1 MAELGELVGT
11 DKQEDITNEEMV
23 GLAGFVRGKYK
34 ESEDSRLA
42 DEQRWLKAYKNYRGT
57 SEDSEDYRKSER
69 SKVTVKITK
78 VKVLAAFGQL
88 VDILFSQGKVPI
100 SVESTPMPEGVEEF
114 VHLKTPVDQLKAQTD
129 PYGFEG
135 DGRELP
141 AGATEAIK
149 ATEATET
156 TELEL
161 GPYKDDMS
169 QANLAAGPSNMGEPQ
184 LSPSKEAARKMEK
197 LIHDQLLDASA
208 VSELRKGIFEQCLLG
223 TGIVKG
229 PFNHTKTIHKWSS
242 DDGGRFY
249 DPEEKLVPRLNYVSC
264 WDLYPDPSAL
274 SLEDAEYIIERHRMN
289 RSQLRQLITRPF
301 FDKDAI
307 EECLDMS
314 PSYEERHFEHT
325 LYADNDPTYSEG
337 RFEVLEYW
345 GVLDAKMARAIQLDI
360 PRNTSDLEQ
369 VQINAWICGNQILRV
384 VLNPFVPERLPYQV
398 FPYEK
403 NPYRFFGIGVPENM
417 EDAQL
422 LMNGHVRMAID
433 NLALAGN
440 LIFEVDENMMV
451 PGQSMDIYPG
461 KIFRRQSGAPG
472 TGITGI
478 KFPSTAVEN
487 LQMYDKARQLADE
500 ETGIPSIVHGQTG
513 VTGTGRTAA
522 GLSMLMGS
530 AGLGIK
536 TVIKNID
543 DHLLR
548 PLGENMFMW
557 NMQFSEDEDATM
569 GDLEIKPKGTTSVMM
584 KEVRSQRLTMLLQTV
599 SNPMLAPFVKLPTL
613 IKELAIAQDMEPD
626 ELVNDMNEAQI
637 FAEILRGLNGQA
649 TGEEALASGEQQANM
664 GAPEGV
670 PAGADPTDP
679 TGVGG
684 GTIGTG
690 TTPTAGEGGFTG
702 NVTPIT
708 GQGEGGV

>member
-1 MAELGELVGT
+1 MADLGELVGT
-11 DKQEDITNEEMV
+11 DEQEDITQKEMT
-23 GLAGFVRGKYK
+23 GLAGYIRGKYR
-34 ESEDSRLA
+34 ESEDGRLS

-100 SVESTPMPEGVEEF
+100 SVEPTPMPEGVEEF
-114 VHLKTPVDQLKAQTD
+114 VHLETPIDQLSQSD

-135 DGRELP
+135 DGKELL
-141 AGATEAIK
+141 AGATEA
-149 ATEATET
+149 

-161 GPYKDDMS
+161 GPYADDMA

-184 LSPSKEAARKMEK
+184 LSPAKEAARKMEK

-229 PFNHTKTIHKWSS
+229 PFNHIKTIHRWSS
-242 DDGGRFY
+242 DDEGRFY
-249 DPEEKLVPRLNYVSC
+249 DPEEKVVPRLSHVSC

-289 RSQLRQLITRPF
+289 RSQLRSLRNRPF
-301 FDKDAI
+301 FDVDAI
-307 EECLDMS
+307 EACLTMGS
-314 PSYEERHFEHT
+314 SYEERYFEND
-325 LYADNDPTYSEG
+325 LYADNDPIYNED

-345 GVLDAKMARAIQLDI
+345 GVLDAKMAEEIQLDL
-360 PRNTSDLEQ
+360 PKNTSPLDQIQ
-369 VQINAWICGNQILRV
+369 VNAWICGNEILRV

-626 ELVNDMNEAQI
+626 ELVNDVNEAQI
-637 FAEILRGLNGQA
+637 FAEILRGLNGQP
-649 TGEEALASGEQQANM
+649 TGEEAAASGEQQPNM

-670 PAGADPTDP
+670 PAGANPADP

-690 TTPTAGEGGFTG
+690 TTPTPGEGGFTG

>member
-1 MAELGELVGT
+1 MADLGELVGT
-11 DKQEDITNEEMV
+11 DEQEDITNKDMV
-23 GLAGFVRGKYK
+23 GLAGYIRGKYR
-34 ESEDSRLA
+34 ESEDGRLS

-100 SVESTPMPEGVEEF
+100 SVEPTPMPEGVEEF
-114 VHLKTPVDQLKAQTD
+114 VHLETPIDQLSQSD

-141 AGATEAIK
+141 AGATEA
-149 ATEATET
+149 

-161 GPYKDDMS
+161 GPYADDMA

-184 LSPSKEAARKMEK
+184 LSPAKEAARKMEK

-242 DDGGRFY
+242 DDEGRFY
-249 DPEEKLVPRLNYVSC
+249 DPEEKVVPRLSHVSC

-289 RSQLRQLITRPF
+289 RSQLRALRNRPF
-301 FDKDAI
+301 FDVDAI
-307 EECLDMS
+307 EACLTMGS
-314 PSYEERHFEHT
+314 SYEERHFEND
-325 LYADNDPTYSEG
+325 LYADNDPIYNED

-345 GVLDAKMARAIQLDI
+345 GVLDAKMAEEIQLDL
-360 PRNTSDLEQ
+360 PKNTSPLDQIQ
-369 VQINAWICGNQILRV
+369 VNAWICGNEILRV

-599 SNPMLAPFVKLPTL
+599 ANPMLAPFVKLPTL
-613 IKELAIAQDMEPD
+613 IKELAVAQDMEPD
-626 ELVNDMNEAQI
+626 ELVNDVNEAQI
-637 FAEILRGLNGQA
+637 FAEILRGLNGQP
-649 TGEEALASGEQQANM
+649 TGEEAAASGEQQPNM

-708 GQGEGGV
+708 GQGEG

>member
-11 DKQEDITNEEMV
+11 DKQEDISSEEMV
-23 GLAGFVRGKYK
+23 GLSGFIRGKYK

-114 VHLKTPVDQLKAQTD
+114 VHLKTPADDVSKSD

-141 AGATEAIK
+141 PGATEA
-149 ATEATET
+149 

-161 GPYKDDMS
+161 GPYEDDMS
-169 QANLAAGPSNMGEPQ
+169 QANLAAGPSKMGEPQ

-242 DDGGRFY
+242 DDEGRFY

-274 SLEDAEYIIERHRMN
+274 SLEDAEFIIERHRMN

-307 EECLDMS
+307 EECLAMS

-345 GVLDAKMARAIQLDI
+345 GVLDAKMARAIQLDL
-360 PRNTSDLEQ
+360 PKNTSDLEQ

-626 ELVNDMNEAQI
+626 ELVNDVNEAQI
-637 FAEILRGLNGQA
+637 FAEILRGLNGQT
-649 TGEEALASGEQQANM
+649 TGEEAAATGQQQPNM

-670 PAGADPTDP
+670 PAGANPADP

>member
-11 DKQEDITNEEMV
+11 DKQEDITSEEMV

-114 VHLKTPVDQLKAQTD
+114 VHLETPIDQLSKSD

-141 AGATEAIK
+141 AGATEA
-149 ATEATET
+149 

-161 GPYKDDMS
+161 GPYEDDMA

-223 TGIVKG
+223 TGVVKG
-229 PFNHTKTIHKWSS
+229 PFNHTKTIHRWSS
-242 DDGGRFY
+242 NDGGRFY

-289 RSQLRQLITRPF
+289 RSQLRQLINRPF

-307 EECLDMS
+307 EECLTMS

-360 PRNTSDLEQ
+360 PKDTSDLEQ
-369 VQINAWICGNQILRV
+369 IQINAWICGNQILRV

-626 ELVNDMNEAQI
+626 ELVNDVNEAQI
-637 FAEILRGLNGQA
+637 FAEILRGLNGQT
-649 TGEEALASGEQQANM
+649 TGEEAAATGQQQPNM

-670 PAGADPTDP
+670 PAGANPADP

-708 GQGEGGV
+708 GQGEGGS

>member
-1 MAELGELVGT
+1 
-11 DKQEDITNEEMV
+11 
-23 GLAGFVRGKYK
+23 
-34 ESEDSRLA
+34 
-42 DEQRWLKAYKNYRGT
+42 
-57 SEDSEDYRKSER
+57 
-69 SKVTVKITK
+69 
-78 VKVLAAFGQL
+78 
-88 VDILFSQGKVPI
+88 
-100 SVESTPMPEGVEEF
+100 MPEGVEEY
-114 VHLKTPVDQLKAQTD
+114 VHLETPIDQVSQSD

-141 AGATEAIK
+141 AGATEA
-149 ATEATET
+149 

-161 GPYKDDMS
+161 GPYADDMA

-184 LSPSKEAARKMEK
+184 LSPAKEAARKMEK

-223 TGIVKG
+223 TGVVKG

-242 DDGGRFY
+242 DDEGRFY
-249 DPEEKLVPRLNYVSC
+249 DPEEKVVPRLSHVSC

-274 SLEDAEYIIERHRMN
+274 SLEDAEYVIERHRMN
-289 RSQLRQLITRPF
+289 RSQLRALRHRPF
-301 FDKDAI
+301 FDVDAI
-307 EECLDMS
+307 EACLTMGS
-314 PSYEERHFEHT
+314 SYEERHFEND
-325 LYADNDPTYSEG
+325 LYADNDPIYNED

-345 GVLDAKMARAIQLDI
+345 GVLDAKMAEEIQLDL
-360 PRNTSDLEQ
+360 PKNTSPLDQIQ
-369 VQINAWICGNQILRV
+369 VNAWICGNEILRV

-626 ELVNDMNEAQI
+626 ELVNDVNEAQI
-637 FAEILRGLNGQA
+637 FAEILRGLNGQP
-649 TGEEALASGEQQANM
+649 TGEEAAASGEQQPNM

-670 PAGADPTDP
+670 PAGANPADP

-708 GQGEGGV
+708 GQGEGGS

>member
-1 MAELGELVGT
+1 
-11 DKQEDITNEEMV
+11 
-23 GLAGFVRGKYK
+23 
-34 ESEDSRLA
+34 
-42 DEQRWLKAYKNYRGT
+42 
-57 SEDSEDYRKSER
+57 
-69 SKVTVKITK
+69 
-78 VKVLAAFGQL
+78 
-88 VDILFSQGKVPI
+88 
-100 SVESTPMPEGVEEF
+100 
-114 VHLKTPVDQLKAQTD
+114 
-129 PYGFEG
+129 
-135 DGRELP
+135 
-141 AGATEAIK
+141 
-149 ATEATET
+149 
-156 TELEL
+156 
-161 GPYKDDMS
+161 
-169 QANLAAGPSNMGEPQ
+169 MG
-184 LSPSKEAARKMEK
+184 S
-197 LIHDQLLDASA
+197 
-208 VSELRKGIFEQCLLG
+208 
-223 TGIVKG
+223 
-229 PFNHTKTIHKWSS
+229 
-242 DDGGRFY
+242 
-249 DPEEKLVPRLNYVSC
+249 
-264 WDLYPDPSAL
+264 
-274 SLEDAEYIIERHRMN
+274 
-289 RSQLRQLITRPF
+289 
-301 FDKDAI
+301 
-307 EECLDMS
+307 
-314 PSYEERHFEHT
+314 SYEERYFEND
-325 LYADNDPTYSEG
+325 LYADNDPIYNED

-345 GVLDAKMARAIQLDI
+345 GVLDAAMAEEIQLDL
-360 PRNTSDLEQ
+360 PKNTSPLDQ
-369 VQINAWICGNQILRV
+369 VQVNAWICGNQILRV

-626 ELVNDMNEAQI
+626 ELVNDVNEAQI
-637 FAEILRGLNGQA
+637 FAEILRGLNGQP
-649 TGEEALASGEQQANM
+649 TGEEAAASGEQQPNM

-670 PAGADPTDP
+670 PAGANPADP

-690 TTPTAGEGGFTG
+690 TTPTPGEGGFTG

>member
-1 MAELGELVGT
+1 MADLGELVGT
-11 DKQEDITNEEMV
+11 DEQEDITQESMS
-23 GLAGFVRGKYK
+23 GLAGYIKGKYK
-34 ESEDSRLA
+34 ESEDGRLS

-114 VHLKTPVDQLKAQTD
+114 VHLETPLDQQLEQSD
-129 PYGFEG
+129 PYGYEG

-141 AGATEAIK
+141 AGATEA
-149 ATEATET
+149 

-161 GPYKDDMS
+161 GPYEDDMA

-184 LSPSKEAARKMEK
+184 LSPAKEAARKMEK

-208 VSELRKGIFEQCLLG
+208 VSELRKGLFEQCLLG

-242 DDGGRFY
+242 DDEGRFY
-249 DPEEKLVPRLNYVSC
+249 DPEEKVVPRLSHVSC

-289 RSQLRQLITRPF
+289 RSQLRALRNRPF
-301 FDKDAI
+301 FDVDAI
-307 EECLDMS
+307 EACLTMGS
-314 PSYEERHFEHT
+314 SYEERYFEND
-325 LYADNDPTYSEG
+325 LYADNDPIYNED

-345 GVLDAKMARAIQLDI
+345 GVLDAAMAEEIQLDL
-360 PRNTSDLEQ
+360 PKNTSPLDQ
-369 VQINAWICGNQILRV
+369 VQVNAWICGNQILRV

-626 ELVNDMNEAQI
+626 ELVNDVNEAQI
-637 FAEILRGLNGQA
+637 FAEILRGLNGQT
-649 TGEEALASGEQQANM
+649 TGEEAIAPGEQQPNM

-708 GQGEGGV
+708 GQGEGGS

>member
-1 MAELGELVGT
+1 MAEIGELVGT
-11 DKQEDITNEEMV
+11 DKQADISDEDMI
-23 GLAGFVRGKYK
+23 GLAGFIRGKYK
-34 ESEDSRLA
+34 QSEEGRLA

-100 SVESTPMPEGVEEF
+100 SVESTPMPKGVEEF
-114 VHLKTPVDQLKAQTD
+114 VHLETPIDQITKQPD

-141 AGATEAIK
+141 PGAL
-149 ATEATET
+149 EATEPKEEE
-156 TELEL
+156 ELEL
-161 GPYKDDMS
+161 GPYKDDMA

-223 TGIVKG
+223 TGIIKG
-229 PFNHTKTIHKWSS
+229 PFNYTKSIHKWTSEE
-242 DDGGRFY
+242 DGTRFY
-249 DPEEKLVPRLNYVSC
+249 DPEEKLVPRLNSVSC

-274 SLEDAEYIIERHRMN
+274 SLEDSEFIIERHRMN
-289 RSQLRQLITRPF
+289 RSQLRSLKNRPF
-301 FDKDAI
+301 FDVDAI
-307 EECLDMS
+307 EACLTMS

-337 RFEVLEYW
+337 RFEILEYW
-345 GVLDAKMARAIQLDI
+345 GVLDAKMAADIQLDL
-360 PRNTSDLEQ
+360 PKNTSDLDQ
-369 VQINAWICGNQILRV
+369 VQINAWICGNEILRV

-403 NPYRFFGIGVPENM
+403 NPYRFFGVGVPENM

-440 LIFEVDENMMV
+440 LIFEIDENMMV

-500 ETGIPSIVHGQTG
+500 ETGIPSITHGQTG

-557 NMQFSEDEDATM
+557 NMQFSEDEEATM
-569 GDLEIKPKGTTSVMM
+569 GDLEIKPKGTASVMM

-599 SNPMLAPFVKLPTL
+599 ANPMLAPFVKLPTL

-626 ELVNDMNEAQI
+626 ELVNDVNEAQI
-637 FAEILRGLNGQA
+637 FAEILRGLNGQT
-649 TGEEALASGEQQANM
+649 TGQEAAAPSEQQPNM

-670 PAGADPTDP
+670 PAGANPADP

-690 TTPTAGEGGFTG
+690 TTPTPGEGGFTG

-708 GQGEGGV
+708 GQGEGGS

>member
-1 MAELGELVGT
+1 MADLGELVGT
-11 DKQEDITNEEMV
+11 DEQEDITKEEMT
-23 GLAGFVRGKYK
+23 GLSAYIRGKYR
-34 ESEDSRLA
+34 ESEDGRLS

-114 VHLKTPVDQLKAQTD
+114 VHLETPLDQQIEQSD
-129 PYGFEG
+129 PYGYEG

-141 AGATEAIK
+141 PGATEA
-149 ATEATET
+149 

-161 GPYKDDMS
+161 GPYEDDMA

-184 LSPSKEAARKMEK
+184 LSPAKEAARKMEK

-208 VSELRKGIFEQCLLG
+208 VSELRKGLFEQCLLG

-249 DPEEKLVPRLNYVSC
+249 DPEEKVVPRLSHVSC

-289 RSQLRQLITRPF
+289 RSQLRALRHRPF
-301 FDKDAI
+301 FDVDAI
-307 EECLDMS
+307 EACLTMGS
-314 PSYEERHFEHT
+314 SYEERYFEND
-325 LYADNDPTYSEG
+325 LYADNDPIYNED

-345 GVLDAKMARAIQLDI
+345 GVLDAKMAREIQLDI
-360 PRNTSDLEQ
+360 PDSTSPLDQIQ
-369 VQINAWICGNQILRV
+369 VNAWICGNEVLRV

-599 SNPMLAPFVKLPTL
+599 ANPMLAPFVKLPTL

-626 ELVNDMNEAQI
+626 ELVNDVNEAQI
-637 FAEILRGLNGQA
+637 FAEILRGLNGQP
-649 TGEEALASGEQQANM
+649 TGEEAAASGEQQPNM

-670 PAGADPTDP
+670 PAGANPADP

-690 TTPTAGEGGFTG
+690 TTPTPGEGGFTG

-708 GQGEGGV
+708 GQGEGGG

>member
-1 MAELGELVGT
+1 MADLGELVGT
-11 DKQEDITNEEMV
+11 DEQEDITQESMS
-23 GLAGFVRGKYK
+23 GLAGYIKGKYK
-34 ESEDSRLA
+34 ESEDGRLS

-114 VHLKTPVDQLKAQTD
+114 VHLETPLDQQLEQSD
-129 PYGFEG
+129 PYGYEG

-141 AGATEAIK
+141 AGATEA
-149 ATEATET
+149 

-161 GPYKDDMS
+161 GPYEDDMAR
-169 QANLAAGPSNMGEPQ
+169 ANLAAGPSNMGEPQ
-184 LSPSKEAARKMEK
+184 LSPAKEAARKMEK

-208 VSELRKGIFEQCLLG
+208 VSELRKGLFEQCLLG
-223 TGIVKG
+223 TGIIKG

-242 DDGGRFY
+242 DENGRYY
-249 DPEEKLVPRLNYVSC
+249 DPEEKVVPRLSHVSC

-289 RSQLRQLITRPF
+289 RSQLRALRNRPF
-301 FDKDAI
+301 FDVDAI
-307 EECLDMS
+307 EACLTMGS
-314 PSYEERHFEHT
+314 SYEERYFEND
-325 LYADNDPTYSEG
+325 LYADNDPIYNED

-345 GVLDAKMARAIQLDI
+345 GVLDAAMAEEIQLDL
-360 PRNTSDLEQ
+360 PKNTSPLDQ
-369 VQINAWICGNQILRV
+369 VQVNAWICGNQILRV

-557 NMQFSEDEDATM
+557 NMQFTEDEEATM
-569 GDLEIKPKGTTSVMM
+569 GDLEIKPRGTTSVMM

-613 IKELAIAQDMEPD
+613 IKELAVAQDMEPD
-626 ELVNDMNEAQI
+626 ELVNDVNEAQI
-637 FAEILRGLNGQA
+637 FAEILRGLNGQT
-649 TGEEALASGEQQANM
+649 TGEEAIAPGEQQPNM

-708 GQGEGGV
+708 GQGEG

>member
-1 MAELGELVGT
+1 MADLGELVGT
-11 DKQEDITNEEMV
+11 DEQEDITKEDMV
-23 GLAGFVRGKYK
+23 GLAGYVRGKYR
-34 ESEDSRLA
+34 EAEDGRLS
-42 DEQRWLKAYKNYRGT
+42 DEQRWLRAYKNYRGT

-100 SVESTPMPEGVEEF
+100 SVESTPIPEGVEEF
-114 VHLKTPVDQLKAQTD
+114 VHLKTPVDDLAGQSD

-141 AGATEAIK
+141 AGATEA
-149 ATEATET
+149 TD
-156 TELEL
+156 LEL
-161 GPYKDDMS
+161 GPYEEDMS

-223 TGIVKG
+223 TGVIKG
-229 PFNHTKTIHKWSS
+229 PFNHTKIIHKWSS
-242 DDGGRFY
+242 DDGSRFY
-249 DPEEKLVPRLNYVSC
+249 DPEEKVVPRLSHVSC

-289 RSQLRQLITRPF
+289 RSQIRALRNRPF
-301 FDKDAI
+301 FDVDAI
-307 EECLDMS
+307 EACLTMGTN
-314 PSYEERHFEHT
+314 YEERHFEND
-325 LYADNDPTYSEG
+325 LYADNDPIYNED

-345 GVLDAKMARAIQLDI
+345 GVLDAKMAEEIQLDM
-360 PRNTSDLEQ
+360 PRNTSALDQ
-369 VQINAWICGNQILRV
+369 VHVNAWICGNQILRV

-599 SNPMLAPFVKLPTL
+599 ANPMLAPFVKLPTL

-626 ELVNDMNEAQI
+626 ELVNDVNEAQI
-637 FAEILRGLNGQA
+637 FAELLRGLNGQA
-649 TGEEALASGEQQANM
+649 TGEEALASGEQQPNM
-664 GAPEGV
+664 GAPEGI
-670 PAGADPTDP
+670 PAGANPADP

-708 GQGEGGV
+708 GQGEGGS

>member
-1 MAELGELVGT
+1 MADLGELVGT
-11 DKQEDITNEEMV
+11 DEQEDITQEEMT
-23 GLAGFVRGKYK
+23 GLAGYIKGKYR
-34 ESEDSRLA
+34 ESEDGRLS

-114 VHLKTPVDQLKAQTD
+114 VHLETPLDQQLEQSD

-141 AGATEAIK
+141 PGATEA
-149 ATEATET
+149 

-161 GPYKDDMS
+161 GPYEDDMA

-184 LSPSKEAARKMEK
+184 LSPAKEAARKMEK

-208 VSELRKGIFEQCLLG
+208 VSELRKGLFEQCLLG
-223 TGIVKG
+223 TGIIKG

-242 DDGGRFY
+242 DDEGRFY
-249 DPEEKLVPRLNYVSC
+249 DPEEKVVPRLSHVSC

-289 RSQLRQLITRPF
+289 RSQLRALRNRPF
-301 FDKDAI
+301 FDVDAI
-307 EECLDMS
+307 EACLTMGS
-314 PSYEERHFEHT
+314 SYEERYFEND
-325 LYADNDPTYSEG
+325 LYADNDPIYNED

-345 GVLDAKMARAIQLDI
+345 GVLDAKMAEEIQLDL
-360 PRNTSDLEQ
+360 PKNTSPLDQIQ
-369 VQINAWICGNQILRV
+369 VNAWICGNQILRV

-599 SNPMLAPFVKLPTL
+599 ANPMLAPFVKLPTL

-626 ELVNDMNEAQI
+626 ELVNDVNEAQI
-637 FAEILRGLNGQA
+637 FAEILRGLNGQP
-649 TGEEALASGEQQANM
+649 TGEEAAASGEQQPNM

-670 PAGADPTDP
+670 PAGTDPTDP

-708 GQGEGGV
+708 GQGEG

>member
-114 VHLKTPVDQLKAQTD
+114 VHLETPIDQLSKSD

-141 AGATEAIK
+141 AGATEA
-149 ATEATET
+149 

-161 GPYKDDMS
+161 GPYEDDMA
-169 QANLAAGPSNMGEPQ
+169 QANLAAVPSNMGEPQ

-360 PRNTSDLEQ
+360 PKDTSDLEQ
-369 VQINAWICGNQILRV
+369 IQINAWICGNQILRV

-637 FAEILRGLNGQA
+637 FAEILRGLNGQT
-649 TGEEALASGEQQANM
+649 TGEEAVASGEQQPNM

-670 PAGADPTDP
+670 PAGANPADP

>member
-1 MAELGELVGT
+1 MADLGELVGT
-11 DKQEDITNEEMV
+11 DEQEDITNKDMV
-23 GLAGFVRGKYK
+23 GLAGYIRGKYR
-34 ESEDSRLA
+34 ESEDGRLS
-42 DEQRWLKAYKNYRGT
+42 DEQRWLRAYKNYRGT

-114 VHLKTPVDQLKAQTD
+114 VHLKTPADDVSQSD
-129 PYGFEG
+129 PYGYEG

-141 AGATEAIK
+141 AGATEA
-149 ATEATET
+149 

-161 GPYKDDMS
+161 GPYEDDMA

-184 LSPSKEAARKMEK
+184 LSPAKEAARKMEK

-242 DDGGRFY
+242 DDEGRFY
-249 DPEEKLVPRLNYVSC
+249 DPEEKVVPRLSHVSC

-274 SLEDAEYIIERHRMN
+274 SLEDAEYVIERHRMN
-289 RSQLRQLITRPF
+289 RSQLRALRHRPF
-301 FDKDAI
+301 FDVDAI
-307 EECLDMS
+307 EACLTMGS
-314 PSYEERHFEHT
+314 SYEERHFEND
-325 LYADNDPTYSEG
+325 LYADNDPIYNED

-345 GVLDAKMARAIQLDI
+345 GVLDAKMAEEIQLDL
-360 PRNTSDLEQ
+360 PKNTSPLDQIQ
-369 VQINAWICGNQILRV
+369 VNAWICGNEILRV

-626 ELVNDMNEAQI
+626 ELVNDVNEAQI
-637 FAEILRGLNGQA
+637 FAEILRGLNGQP
-649 TGEEALASGEQQANM
+649 TGEEAAASGEQQPNM

-708 GQGEGGV
+708 GQGEGGI

>member
-11 DKQEDITNEEMV
+11 DKQEDISNEDMV
-23 GLAGFVRGKYK
+23 GLAGFIRGKYK
-34 ESEDSRLA
+34 QSEDGRLA
-42 DEQRWLKAYKNYRGT
+42 DEQRWLRAYKNYRGT

-88 VDILFSQGKVPI
+88 VDILFSNGKVPI

-114 VHLKTPVDQLKAQTD
+114 VHLETPADQLKEQSD

-141 AGATEAIK
+141 AGATEA
-149 ATEATET
+149 

-161 GPYKDDMS
+161 GPYEDDMS
-169 QANLAAGPSNMGEPQ
+169 QANLAAGPSKTGEPQ
-184 LSPSKEAARKMEK
+184 ISPSKEAARKMEK

-249 DPEEKLVPRLNYVSC
+249 DPEDKVVPRLNYVSC

-274 SLEDAEYIIERHRMN
+274 SLEDSEYIIERHRMN
-289 RSQLRQLITRPF
+289 RSQLRQLINRPF

-307 EECLDMS
+307 ESCLSMG

-337 RFEVLEYW
+337 RFEILEYW
-345 GVLDAKMARAIQLDI
+345 GVLDAKMAREIQLDL
-360 PRNTSDLEQ
+360 PKNTSDLEQ
-369 VQINAWICGNQILRV
+369 VHINAWICGNQILRV

-403 NPYRFFGIGVPENM
+403 NPYRFFGVGVPENM

-440 LIFEVDENMMV
+440 LIFEIDENMMV
-451 PGQSMDIYPG
+451 PGQSLDIYPG

-649 TGEEALASGEQQANM
+649 TGEEAIASGEQQPNM

-670 PAGADPTDP
+670 PAGANPADP

-690 TTPTAGEGGFTG
+690 TTPTPGEGGFTG

-708 GQGEGGV
+708 GQGEGGS

>member
-1 MAELGELVGT
+1 MADLGELVGT
-11 DKQEDITNEEMV
+11 DEQEDITQQEMT
-23 GLAGFVRGKYK
+23 GLSGYIRGKYR
-34 ESEDSRLA
+34 ESEDGRLS

-114 VHLKTPVDQLKAQTD
+114 VHLKTPIDQLTEETD

-141 AGATEAIK
+141 PGALK
-149 ATEATET
+149 ATDVEEDK
-156 TELEL
+156 LEL
-161 GPYKDDMS
+161 GPYEDDMDEAS
-169 QANLAAGPSNMGEPQ
+169 LAAGPSNMGEPQ
-184 LSPSKEAARKMEK
+184 LSPAKEAARKMEK

-229 PFNHTKTIHKWSS
+229 PFNHTKTIHRWST
-242 DDGGRFY
+242 DNGDRFY
-249 DPEEKLVPRLNYVSC
+249 DPEEKVVPRLSHVSC

-289 RSQLRQLITRPF
+289 RSQLRALRNRPF
-301 FDKDAI
+301 FDVDAI
-307 EECLDMS
+307 ESCLSMGTN
-314 PSYEERHFEHT
+314 YEERYFEND
-325 LYADNDPTYSEG
+325 LYADNDPIYNED

-345 GVLDAKMARAIQLDI
+345 GVLDAKMAREIQLDI
-360 PRNTSDLEQ
+360 PDSTSALDQ
-369 VQINAWICGNQILRV
+369 VHVNAWICGNEILRV

-557 NMQFSEDEDATM
+557 NMQFSDDEDATM

-599 SNPMLAPFVKLPTL
+599 ANPMLAPFVKLPTL

-626 ELVNDMNEAQI
+626 ELVNDVNEAQI
-637 FAEILRGLNGQA
+637 FAELLRGLNGQTTSEEAAA
-649 TGEEALASGEQQANM
+649 TGQQQPNM
-664 GAPEGV
+664 AAPQGV
-670 PAGADPTDP
+670 PAGANPADP

-690 TTPTAGEGGFTG
+690 TTPTPGEGGFAG

-708 GQGEGGV
+708 GQGEGGG

>member
-1 MAELGELVGT
+1 
-11 DKQEDITNEEMV
+11 
-23 GLAGFVRGKYK
+23 
-34 ESEDSRLA
+34 
-42 DEQRWLKAYKNYRGT
+42 
-57 SEDSEDYRKSER
+57 
-69 SKVTVKITK
+69 
-78 VKVLAAFGQL
+78 
-88 VDILFSQGKVPI
+88 
-100 SVESTPMPEGVEEF
+100 MPEGVEEF
-114 VHLKTPVDQLKAQTD
+114 VHLETPLDQQLEQSD
-129 PYGFEG
+129 PYGYEG

-141 AGATEAIK
+141 AGATEA
-149 ATEATET
+149 

-161 GPYKDDMS
+161 GPYEDDMA

-184 LSPSKEAARKMEK
+184 LSPAKEAARKMEK

-208 VSELRKGIFEQCLLG
+208 VSELRKGLFEQCLLG

-242 DDGGRFY
+242 DDEGRFY
-249 DPEEKLVPRLNYVSC
+249 DPEEKVVPRLSHVSC

-274 SLEDAEYIIERHRMN
+274 SLEDAEYVIERHRMN
-289 RSQLRQLITRPF
+289 RSQLRALRHRPF
-301 FDKDAI
+301 FDVDAI
-307 EECLDMS
+307 EACLTMGS
-314 PSYEERHFEHT
+314 SYEERYFEND
-325 LYADNDPTYSEG
+325 LYADNDPIYNED

-345 GVLDAKMARAIQLDI
+345 GVLDAAMAEEIQLDL
-360 PRNTSDLEQ
+360 PKNTSPLDQ
-369 VQINAWICGNQILRV
+369 VQVNAWICGNQILRV

-599 SNPMLAPFVKLPTL
+599 ANPMLAPFVKLPTL

-626 ELVNDMNEAQI
+626 ELVNDVNEAQI
-637 FAEILRGLNGQA
+637 FAEILRGLNGQT
-649 TGEEALASGEQQANM
+649 TGEEATAPGEQQPNM

-708 GQGEGGV
+708 GQGEG

>member
-1 MAELGELVGT
+1 
-11 DKQEDITNEEMV
+11 MV
-23 GLAGFVRGKYK
+23 GLAGYMRGKYR
-34 ESEDSRLA
+34 ESEDGRLS

-114 VHLKTPVDQLKAQTD
+114 VHLETPIDQLSQSD

-141 AGATEAIK
+141 AGATEA
-149 ATEATET
+149 

-161 GPYKDDMS
+161 GPYEDDMA

-184 LSPSKEAARKMEK
+184 LSPAKEAARKMEK

-208 VSELRKGIFEQCLLG
+208 VSELRKGLFEQCLLG
-223 TGIVKG
+223 TGVVKG

-242 DDGGRFY
+242 DDEGRFY
-249 DPEEKLVPRLNYVSC
+249 DPEEKVVPRLSHVSC

-289 RSQLRQLITRPF
+289 RSQLRALRNRPF
-301 FDKDAI
+301 FDVDAI
-307 EECLDMS
+307 EACLTMGS
-314 PSYEERHFEHT
+314 SYEERYFEND
-325 LYADNDPTYSEG
+325 LYADNDPIYNED

-345 GVLDAKMARAIQLDI
+345 GVLDAAMAEEIQLDL
-360 PRNTSDLEQ
+360 PKNTSPLDQ
-369 VQINAWICGNQILRV
+369 VQVNAWICGNQILRV

-626 ELVNDMNEAQI
+626 ELVNDVNEAQI
-637 FAEILRGLNGQA
+637 FAEILRGLNGQP
-649 TGEEALASGEQQANM
+649 TGEEAAASGEQQPNM

-670 PAGADPTDP
+670 PAGANPADP

-708 GQGEGGV
+708 GQGEG

>member
-1 MAELGELVGT
+1 MAEIGELIGT
-11 DKQEDITNEEMV
+11 GEQKDISDEEMV
-23 GLAGFVRGKYK
+23 GLSGYVRSKYQ
-34 ESEDSRLA
+34 EAEDGRLA
-42 DEQRWLKAYKNYRGT
+42 DEQRWLRAYKNYRGT

-88 VDILFSQGKVPI
+88 VDILFANGKVPI
-100 SVESTPMPEGVEEF
+100 AVESTPMPEGIEEF
-114 VHLKTPVDQLKAQTD
+114 VHLETPVDKQTD

-141 AGATEAIK
+141 AGALQ
-149 ATEATET
+149 ATELEEQQ
-156 TELEL
+156 ELEL
-161 GPYKDDMS
+161 GPYAKDMAN
-169 QANLAAGPSNMGEPQ
+169 ANLAAGPSNMGEPQ
-184 LSPSKEAARKMEK
+184 LAPAKEAARKMEK

-229 PFNHTKTIHKWSS
+229 PFNHSKVIHKWSKD
-242 DDGGRFY
+242 DDGTRYY
-249 DPEEKLVPRLNYVSC
+249 DPQDKLVPRLSAVSC
-264 WDLYPDPSAL
+264 WDLYPDPSAI
-274 SLEDAEYIIERHRMN
+274 SLDDAEYVIERHRMN
-289 RSQLRQLITRPF
+289 RSQLRSLAQRPF
-301 FDKDAI
+301 FDADAI
-307 EECLDMS
+307 EECLYMGS
-314 PSYEERHFEHT
+314 QYEERHFEHT

-345 GVLDAKMARAIQLDI
+345 GVLDAKMAREIQLDI
-360 PRNTSDLEQ
+360 PEKTSDLDQ
-369 VQINAWICGNQILRV
+369 VHINAWICGNQILRV

-398 FPYEK
+398 VPYEK
-403 NPYRFFGIGVPENM
+403 NPYRFFGVGVAENM
-417 EDAQL
+417 DDAQL

-500 ETGIPSIVHGQTG
+500 ETGIPSISHGQTG
-513 VTGTGRTAA
+513 VTGTGRTAS

-530 AGLGIK
+530 ASLGIK

-548 PLGENMFMW
+548 PLGESMFMW
-557 NMQFSEDEDATM
+557 NMQFSEDEEDII
-569 GDLEIKPKGTTSVMM
+569 GDLEIKPKGTSSVMQ
-584 KEVRSQRLTMLLQTV
+584 KEVRSQRLTALLQTV
-599 SNPMLAPFVKLPTL
+599 TNPMLAPFVKLPTL
-613 IKELAIAQDMEPD
+613 IKELAIAQDMDPD

-637 FAEILRGLNGQA
+637 FAEMLKGLNNGQT
-649 TGEEALASGEQQANM
+649 TGEEAPAPSEQQGPM
-664 GAPEGV
+664 GGTGGV
-670 PAGADPTDP
+670 PAGANPNDPS
-679 TGVGG
+679 GVGD

-690 TTPTAGEGGFTG
+690 NAATPGESNFTG
-702 NVTPIT
+702 NPPPV
-708 GQGEGGV
+708 EGMG

>member
-1 MAELGELVGT
+1 MA
-11 DKQEDITNEEMV
+11 
-23 GLAGFVRGKYK
+23 
-34 ESEDSRLA
+34 
-42 DEQRWLKAYKNYRGT
+42 
-57 SEDSEDYRKSER
+57 
-69 SKVTVKITK
+69 
-78 VKVLAAFGQL
+78 
-88 VDILFSQGKVPI
+88 
-100 SVESTPMPEGVEEF
+100 
-114 VHLKTPVDQLKAQTD
+114 
-129 PYGFEG
+129 
-135 DGRELP
+135 
-141 AGATEAIK
+141 
-149 ATEATET
+149 
-156 TELEL
+156 
-161 GPYKDDMS
+161 

-184 LSPSKEAARKMEK
+184 LSPAKEAARKMEK

-242 DDGGRFY
+242 VDEGRFY
-249 DPEEKLVPRLNYVSC
+249 DPEEKIVPRLSHVSC

-289 RSQLRQLITRPF
+289 RSQLRALRHRPF
-301 FDKDAI
+301 FDVDAI
-307 EECLDMS
+307 EACLTMGS
-314 PSYEERHFEHT
+314 SYEERHFEND
-325 LYADNDPTYSEG
+325 LYADNDPIYNED

-345 GVLDAKMARAIQLDI
+345 GVLDAKMAEEIQLDL
-360 PRNTSDLEQ
+360 PKNTSPLDQIQ
-369 VQINAWICGNQILRV
+369 VNAWICGNEILRV

-613 IKELAIAQDMEPD
+613 IKELAVAQDMEPD
-626 ELVNDMNEAQI
+626 ELVNDVNEAQI
-637 FAEILRGLNGQA
+637 FAEILRGLNGQP
-649 TGEEALASGEQQANM
+649 TGEEAAASGEQQPNM

-708 GQGEGGV
+708 GQGEGGS

>member
-1 MAELGELVGT
+1 MADLGELVGT
-11 DKQEDITNEEMV
+11 DEQEDITQESMS
-23 GLAGFVRGKYK
+23 GLAGYIKGKYK
-34 ESEDSRLA
+34 ESEDGRLS

-114 VHLKTPVDQLKAQTD
+114 VHLETPLDQQLEQSD
-129 PYGFEG
+129 PYGYEG

-141 AGATEAIK
+141 AGATEA
-149 ATEATET
+149 

-161 GPYKDDMS
+161 GPYEDDMA

-184 LSPSKEAARKMEK
+184 LSPAKEAARKMEK

-208 VSELRKGIFEQCLLG
+208 VSELRKGLFEQCLLG

-242 DDGGRFY
+242 DDEGRFY
-249 DPEEKLVPRLNYVSC
+249 DPEEKVVPRLSHVSC

-289 RSQLRQLITRPF
+289 RSQLRALRNRPF
-301 FDKDAI
+301 FDVDAI
-307 EECLDMS
+307 EACLTMGS
-314 PSYEERHFEHT
+314 SYEERYFEND
-325 LYADNDPTYSEG
+325 LYADNDPIYNED

-345 GVLDAKMARAIQLDI
+345 GVLDAAMAEEIQLDL
-360 PRNTSDLEQ
+360 PKNTSPLDQ
-369 VQINAWICGNQILRV
+369 VQVNAWICGNQILRV

-626 ELVNDMNEAQI
+626 ELVNDVNEAQI
-637 FAEILRGLNGQA
+637 FAEILRGLNGQT
-649 TGEEALASGEQQANM
+649 TGEEAIAPGEQQPNM

-708 GQGEGGV
+708 GQGEGGI

>member
-1 MAELGELVGT
+1 MADLGELVGT
-11 DKQEDITNEEMV
+11 DEQEDITQESMS
-23 GLAGFVRGKYK
+23 GLAGYIKGKYK
-34 ESEDSRLA
+34 ESEDGRLS

-114 VHLKTPVDQLKAQTD
+114 VHLETPLDQQLEQSD

-141 AGATEAIK
+141 AGATEA
-149 ATEATET
+149 

-161 GPYKDDMS
+161 GPYEDDMA

-184 LSPSKEAARKMEK
+184 LSPAKEAARKMEK

-223 TGIVKG
+223 TGIIKG

-242 DDGGRFY
+242 DDEGRFY
-249 DPEEKLVPRLNYVSC
+249 DPEEKVVPRLGHVSC

-289 RSQLRQLITRPF
+289 RSQLRALRHRPF
-301 FDKDAI
+301 FDVDAI
-307 EECLDMS
+307 EACLTMGS
-314 PSYEERHFEHT
+314 SYEERYFEND
-325 LYADNDPTYSEG
+325 LYADNDPIYNED

-345 GVLDAKMARAIQLDI
+345 GVLDAAMAEEIQLDL
-360 PRNTSDLEQ
+360 PKNTSPLDQ
-369 VQINAWICGNQILRV
+369 VQVNAWICGNQILRV

-626 ELVNDMNEAQI
+626 ELVNDVNEAQI

-649 TGEEALASGEQQANM
+649 TGEEAAASGEQQPNM

-670 PAGADPTDP
+670 PAGANPADP

-690 TTPTAGEGGFTG
+690 TTPTPGEGGFTG

>member
-1 MAELGELVGT
+1 MADLGELVGT
-11 DKQEDITNEEMV
+11 DEQEDITNKDMI
-23 GLAGFVRGKYK
+23 GLAGYIRGKYR
-34 ESEDSRLA
+34 ESEDGRLS

-100 SVESTPMPEGVEEF
+100 SVEPTPMPEGVEEF
-114 VHLKTPVDQLKAQTD
+114 VHLKSPADSLSKSD

-135 DGRELP
+135 DGRELAP
-141 AGATEAIK
+141 GAMEAS
-149 ATEATET
+149 
-156 TELEL
+156 ELEL
-161 GPYKDDMS
+161 GPYADEMS
-169 QANLAAGPSNMGEPQ
+169 EANLAAGPSKMGEPQ
-184 LSPSKEAARKMEK
+184 LSPAKEAARKMEK

-208 VSELRKGIFEQCLLG
+208 VSELRKGLFEQCLLG

-229 PFNHTKTIHKWSS
+229 PFNHTKTIHRWSS
-242 DDGGRFY
+242 DGGSRYY
-249 DPEEKLVPRLNYVSC
+249 DPEEKLVPRLSHVSC

-289 RSQLRQLITRPF
+289 RSQLRSLRNRPF
-301 FDKDAI
+301 FDVDAI
-307 EECLDMS
+307 EACLTMGS
-314 PSYEERHFEHT
+314 SYEERYFEND
-325 LYADNDPTYSEG
+325 LYADNDPIYNED

-345 GVLDAKMARAIQLDI
+345 GVLDAKMAEEIQLDL
-360 PRNTSDLEQ
+360 PKNTSPLDQIQ
-369 VQINAWICGNQILRV
+369 VNAWVCGNEILRV

-626 ELVNDMNEAQI
+626 ELVNDVNEAQI
-637 FAEILRGLNGQA
+637 FAEILRGLNGQP
-649 TGEEALASGEQQANM
+649 TGEEAAASGEQQPNM

-670 PAGADPTDP
+670 PAGANPTDP

-690 TTPTAGEGGFTG
+690 TTPTPGEGGFTG

>member
-11 DKQEDITNEEMV
+11 DKQEDITSEEMV

-114 VHLKTPVDQLKAQTD
+114 VHLETPIDQLSKSD

-141 AGATEAIK
+141 AGATEA
-149 ATEATET
+149 

-161 GPYKDDMS
+161 GPYEDDMA

-307 EECLDMS
+307 EECLTMS

-599 SNPMLAPFVKLPTL
+599 ANPMLAPFVKLPTL

-626 ELVNDMNEAQI
+626 ELVNDVNEAQI
-637 FAEILRGLNGQA
+637 FAEILRGLNGQT
-649 TGEEALASGEQQANM
+649 TGEEAAATGQQQPNM
-664 GAPEGV
+664 GAPSGI
-670 PAGADPTDP
+670 PAGANPADP

-708 GQGEGGV
+708 GQGEGGS

>member
-1 MAELGELVGT
+1 MADLGELVGT
-11 DKQEDITNEEMV
+11 DEQEDITQESMS
-23 GLAGFVRGKYK
+23 GLAGYIKGKYK
-34 ESEDSRLA
+34 ESEDGRLS

-114 VHLKTPVDQLKAQTD
+114 VHLETPLDQQLEQSD
-129 PYGFEG
+129 PYGYEG

-141 AGATEAIK
+141 AGATEA
-149 ATEATET
+149 

-161 GPYKDDMS
+161 GPYEDDMA

-184 LSPSKEAARKMEK
+184 LSPAKEAARKMEK

-208 VSELRKGIFEQCLLG
+208 VSELRKGLFEQCLLG
-223 TGIVKG
+223 TGIIKG

-242 DDGGRFY
+242 DENGRYY
-249 DPEEKLVPRLNYVSC
+249 DPEEKVVPRLSHVSC

-289 RSQLRQLITRPF
+289 RSQLRALRNRPF
-301 FDKDAI
+301 FDVDAI
-307 EECLDMS
+307 EACLTMGS
-314 PSYEERHFEHT
+314 SYEERYFEND
-325 LYADNDPTYSEG
+325 LYADNDPIYNED

-345 GVLDAKMARAIQLDI
+345 GVLDAAMAEEIQLDL
-360 PRNTSDLEQ
+360 PKNTSPLDQ
-369 VQINAWICGNQILRV
+369 VQVNAWICGNQILRV

-557 NMQFSEDEDATM
+557 NMQFTEDEEATM
-569 GDLEIKPKGTTSVMM
+569 GDLEIKPRGTTSVMM

-613 IKELAIAQDMEPD
+613 IKELAVAQDMEPD
-626 ELVNDMNEAQI
+626 ELVNDVNEAQI
-637 FAEILRGLNGQA
+637 FAEILRGLNGQT
-649 TGEEALASGEQQANM
+649 TGEEAIAPGEQQPNM

-708 GQGEGGV
+708 GQGEG

>member
-1 MAELGELVGT
+1 MADLGELVGT
-11 DKQEDITNEEMV
+11 DEQEDITNKDMV
-23 GLAGFVRGKYK
+23 GLAGYIRGKYR
-34 ESEDSRLA
+34 ESEDGRLS

-100 SVESTPMPEGVEEF
+100 SVEPTPMPEGVEEF
-114 VHLKTPVDQLKAQTD
+114 VHLETPIDQLSQSD

-141 AGATEAIK
+141 AGATEA
-149 ATEATET
+149 

-161 GPYKDDMS
+161 GPYADDMA

-184 LSPSKEAARKMEK
+184 LSPAKEAARKMEK

-242 DDGGRFY
+242 DDEGRFY
-249 DPEEKLVPRLNYVSC
+249 DPEEKVVPRLSHVSC

-289 RSQLRQLITRPF
+289 RSQLRALRNRPF
-301 FDKDAI
+301 FDVDAI
-307 EECLDMS
+307 EACLTMGS
-314 PSYEERHFEHT
+314 SYEERHFEND
-325 LYADNDPTYSEG
+325 LYADNDPIYNED

-345 GVLDAKMARAIQLDI
+345 GVLDAKMAEEIQLDL
-360 PRNTSDLEQ
+360 PKNTSPLDQIQ
-369 VQINAWICGNQILRV
+369 VNAWICGNEILRV

-613 IKELAIAQDMEPD
+613 IKELAVAQDMEPD
-626 ELVNDMNEAQI
+626 ELVNDVNEAQI
-637 FAEILRGLNGQA
+637 FAEILRGLNGQP
-649 TGEEALASGEQQANM
+649 TGEEAAASGEQQPNM

-708 GQGEGGV
+708 GQGEG

>member
-11 DKQEDITNEEMV
+11 DKQEDISSEEMV
-23 GLAGFVRGKYK
+23 GLSGFIRGKYK

-114 VHLKTPVDQLKAQTD
+114 VHLKTPADDVSKSD

-141 AGATEAIK
+141 PGATEA
-149 ATEATET
+149 

-161 GPYKDDMS
+161 GPYEDDMS
-169 QANLAAGPSNMGEPQ
+169 QANLAAGPSKMGEPQ

-242 DDGGRFY
+242 DDEGRFY

-307 EECLDMS
+307 EECLAMS

-345 GVLDAKMARAIQLDI
+345 GVLDAKMAKAIQLDL
-360 PRNTSDLEQ
+360 PKNTSDLEQ

-548 PLGENMFMW
+548 PLGESMFMW

-569 GDLEIKPKGTTSVMM
+569 GDLEIKPRGTTSVMM

-599 SNPMLAPFVKLPTL
+599 ANPMLAPFVKLPTL

-626 ELVNDMNEAQI
+626 ELVNDVNEAQI
-637 FAEILRGLNGQA
+637 FAEILRGLNGQT
-649 TGEEALASGEQQANM
+649 TGEEAAATGQQQPNM

-670 PAGADPTDP
+670 PAGANPADP

>member
-1 MAELGELVGT
+1 MADLGELVGT
-11 DKQEDITNEEMV
+11 DEQEDITNKDMV
-23 GLAGFVRGKYK
+23 GLAGYIRGKYR
-34 ESEDSRLA
+34 ESEDGRLS

-100 SVESTPMPEGVEEF
+100 SVEPTPMPEGVEEF
-114 VHLKTPVDQLKAQTD
+114 VHLETPIDQLSQSD

-141 AGATEAIK
+141 AGATEA
-149 ATEATET
+149 

-161 GPYKDDMS
+161 GPYADDMA

-184 LSPSKEAARKMEK
+184 LSPAKEAARKMEK

-208 VSELRKGIFEQCLLG
+208 VSELRKGLFEQCLLG
-223 TGIVKG
+223 TGVVKG

-242 DDGGRFY
+242 DDEGRFY
-249 DPEEKLVPRLNYVSC
+249 DPEEKVVPRLSHVSC

-289 RSQLRQLITRPF
+289 RSQLRALRNRPF
-301 FDKDAI
+301 FDVDAI
-307 EECLDMS
+307 EACLTMGS
-314 PSYEERHFEHT
+314 SYEERYFEND
-325 LYADNDPTYSEG
+325 LYADNDPIYNED

-345 GVLDAKMARAIQLDI
+345 GVLDAKMAEEIQLDL
-360 PRNTSDLEQ
+360 PKNTSPLDQIQ
-369 VQINAWICGNQILRV
+369 VNAWICGNEILRV

-626 ELVNDMNEAQI
+626 ELVNDVNEAQI
-637 FAEILRGLNGQA
+637 FAEILRGLNGQP
-649 TGEEALASGEQQANM
+649 TGEEAAASGEQQPNM

-708 GQGEGGV
+708 GQGEG

>member
-1 MAELGELVGT
+1 MADLGELVGT
-11 DKQEDITNEEMV
+11 DEQEDITQESMS
-23 GLAGFVRGKYK
+23 GLAGYIKGKYK
-34 ESEDSRLA
+34 ESEDGRLS

-114 VHLKTPVDQLKAQTD
+114 VHLETPVDQQLKQSD
-129 PYGFEG
+129 PYGYEG

-141 AGATEAIK
+141 AGATEA
-149 ATEATET
+149 

-161 GPYKDDMS
+161 GPYEDDMA

-184 LSPSKEAARKMEK
+184 LSPAKEAARKMEK

-208 VSELRKGIFEQCLLG
+208 VSELRKGLFEQCLLG
-223 TGIVKG
+223 TGIIKG

-242 DDGGRFY
+242 DDEGRFY
-249 DPEEKLVPRLNYVSC
+249 DPEEKVVPRLSHVSC

-289 RSQLRQLITRPF
+289 RSQLRALRHRPF
-301 FDKDAI
+301 FDVDAI
-307 EECLDMS
+307 EACLTMGS
-314 PSYEERHFEHT
+314 SYEERYFEND
-325 LYADNDPTYSEG
+325 LYADNDPIYNED

-345 GVLDAKMARAIQLDI
+345 GVLDAAMAEEIQLDL
-360 PRNTSDLEQ
+360 PKNTSPLDQ
-369 VQINAWICGNQILRV
+369 VQVNAWICGNQILRV

-626 ELVNDMNEAQI
+626 ELVNDVNEAQI

-649 TGEEALASGEQQANM
+649 TGEEAAASGEQQPNM

-670 PAGADPTDP
+670 PAGANPADP

-690 TTPTAGEGGFTG
+690 TTPTPGEGGFTG

-708 GQGEGGV
+708 GQSEGGG

>member
-1 MAELGELVGT
+1 MEELGEMLGT
-11 DKQEDITNEEMV
+11 GEQQDISDEDMV
-23 GLAGFVRGKYK
+23 GLSGYVRSKYK
-34 ESEDSRLA
+34 EAEDGRLA
-42 DEQRWLKAYKNYRGT
+42 DEQRWLRAYKNYRGT

-88 VDILFSQGKVPI
+88 VDILFSNGKVPI
-100 SVESTPMPEGVEEF
+100 SVEPTPMPEGIEEYVHLETPLDQQVEE
-114 VHLKTPVDQLKAQTD
+114 PD

-141 AGATEAIK
+141 AGALQ
-149 ATEATET
+149 ATDPDQQ
-156 TELEL
+156 ELDL
-161 GPYKDDMS
+161 GPYEKTMAD
-169 QANLAAGPSNMGEPQ
+169 ANLAAGPSNMGEPQ
-184 LSPSKEAARKMEK
+184 LAPAKEAARKMEK

-229 PFNHTKTIHKWSS
+229 PFNHTKVIHKWSKD
-242 DDGGRFY
+242 DDGSRYY
-249 DPEEKLVPRLNYVSC
+249 DPKDKLVPRITAVSC
-264 WDLYPDPSAL
+264 WDLYPDPSAI
-274 SLEDAEYIIERHRMN
+274 SLEDAEYVIERHRMN
-289 RSQLRQLITRPF
+289 RSQLRSLAQRPF
-301 FDKDAI
+301 FDEEAI
-307 EECLDMS
+307 EECLFMGT
-314 PSYEERHFEHT
+314 SYEERHFEHA
-325 LYADNDPTYSEG
+325 LFADNDPTYSEG
-337 RFEVLEYW
+337 RYEVLEYW
-345 GVLDAKMARAIQLDI
+345 GVLDAKMAREIQLDV
-360 PRNTSDLEQ
+360 PKKTSDLDQ
-369 VQINAWICGNQILRV
+369 VHINAWICGNQILRV

-398 FPYEK
+398 VPYEK
-403 NPYRFFGIGVPENM
+403 NPYRFFGVGVAENM

-500 ETGIPSIVHGQTG
+500 ETGIPSISHGQTG
-513 VTGTGRTAA
+513 VTGTGRTAS

-530 AGLGIK
+530 ASLGIK

-543 DHLLR
+543 DNLLR
-548 PLGENMFMW
+548 PLGESMFMW
-557 NMQFSEDEDATM
+557 NMQFSEDEEDIM
-569 GDLEIKPKGTTSVMM
+569 GDLEIKPKGTSSVMQ

-599 SNPMLAPFVKLPTL
+599 TNPMLAPFVKLPTL
-613 IKELAIAQDMEPD
+613 IKELAIAQDMDPD
-626 ELVNDMNEAQI
+626 ELVNDMNEAQV
-637 FAEILRGLNGQA
+637 FAEMLKGLNNGQT
-649 TGEEALASGEQQANM
+649 TGEAAPAPSEQQGPM
-664 GAPEGV
+664 GGTGGV
-670 PAGADPTDP
+670 PAGADPTNP
-679 TGVGG
+679 SGVGD

-690 TTPTAGEGGFTG
+690 NAPTPGEGNFTG
-702 NVTPIT
+702 NPPSV
-708 GQGEGGV
+708 EGMG

>member
-11 DKQEDITNEEMV
+11 DKQEDISSEEMV
-23 GLAGFVRGKYK
+23 GLSGFIRGKYK

-114 VHLKTPVDQLKAQTD
+114 VHLKTPADDVSKSD

-141 AGATEAIK
+141 PGATEA
-149 ATEATET
+149 

-161 GPYKDDMS
+161 GPYEDDMS
-169 QANLAAGPSNMGEPQ
+169 QANLAAGPSKMGEPQ

-242 DDGGRFY
+242 DDEGRFY

-307 EECLDMS
+307 EECLAMS

-345 GVLDAKMARAIQLDI
+345 GVLDAKMARAIQLDL
-360 PRNTSDLEQ
+360 PKNTSDLEQ

-626 ELVNDMNEAQI
+626 ELVNDVNEAQI
-637 FAEILRGLNGQA
+637 FAEILRGLNGQT
-649 TGEEALASGEQQANM
+649 TGEEAAATGQQQPNM

-670 PAGADPTDP
+670 PAGANPADP

>member
-1 MAELGELVGT
+1 MADLGELVGT
-11 DKQEDITNEEMV
+11 DEQEDITQESMS
-23 GLAGFVRGKYK
+23 GLAGYIKGKYK
-34 ESEDSRLA
+34 ESEDGRLS

-114 VHLKTPVDQLKAQTD
+114 VHLETPLDQQLEQSD
-129 PYGFEG
+129 PYGYEG

-141 AGATEAIK
+141 AGATEA
-149 ATEATET
+149 

-161 GPYKDDMS
+161 GPYEDDMA

-184 LSPSKEAARKMEK
+184 LSPAKEAARKMEK

-208 VSELRKGIFEQCLLG
+208 VSELRKGLFEQCLLG

-242 DDGGRFY
+242 DDEGRFY
-249 DPEEKLVPRLNYVSC
+249 DPEEKVVPRLSHVSC

-289 RSQLRQLITRPF
+289 RSQLRALRNRPF
-301 FDKDAI
+301 FDVDAI
-307 EECLDMS
+307 EACLTMGS
-314 PSYEERHFEHT
+314 SYEERYFEND
-325 LYADNDPTYSEG
+325 LYADNDPIYNED

-345 GVLDAKMARAIQLDI
+345 GVLDAAMAEEIQLDL
-360 PRNTSDLEQ
+360 PKNTSPLDQ
-369 VQINAWICGNQILRV
+369 VQVNAWICGNQILRV

-626 ELVNDMNEAQI
+626 ELVNDVNEAQI
-637 FAEILRGLNGQA
+637 FAEILRGLNGQP
-649 TGEEALASGEQQANM
+649 TGEEAAASGEQQPNM

-708 GQGEGGV
+708 GQGEGGI

>member
-1 MAELGELVGT
+1 MADLGELVGT
-11 DKQEDITNEEMV
+11 DEQEDITNKDMV
-23 GLAGFVRGKYK
+23 GLAGYIRGKYR
-34 ESEDSRLA
+34 ESEDGRLS

-114 VHLKTPVDQLKAQTD
+114 VHLETPIDQLSQSD

-135 DGRELP
+135 DGKELL
-141 AGATEAIK
+141 AGATEA
-149 ATEATET
+149 

-161 GPYKDDMS
+161 GPYADDMA

-184 LSPSKEAARKMEK
+184 LSPAKEAARKMEK

-208 VSELRKGIFEQCLLG
+208 VSELRKGLFEQCLLG
-223 TGIVKG
+223 TGVVKG

-249 DPEEKLVPRLNYVSC
+249 DPEEKVVPRLSHVSC

-274 SLEDAEYIIERHRMN
+274 SLEDAEYVIEGHRMN
-289 RSQLRQLITRPF
+289 RSQLRALRHRPF
-301 FDKDAI
+301 FDVDAI
-307 EECLDMS
+307 EACLTMGS
-314 PSYEERHFEHT
+314 SYEERYFEND
-325 LYADNDPTYSEG
+325 LYADNDPIYNED

-345 GVLDAKMARAIQLDI
+345 GVLDAKMAEEIQLDL
-360 PRNTSDLEQ
+360 PKNTSALDQIQ
-369 VQINAWICGNQILRV
+369 VNAWICGNEILRV

-637 FAEILRGLNGQA
+637 FAEILRGLNGQT
-649 TGEEALASGEQQANM
+649 TGEEAAASGEQQPNM

-670 PAGADPTDP
+670 PAGANPADP

-708 GQGEGGV
+708 GQGEGGS